1 MKIRVRP
8 MYTSDIENWRTT
20 KHRNWTSEFFHPNI
34 GTSDIGRFT
43 RIGRSLM
50 KIGLIHQICDRY
62 TGIMQEWE
70 CTAMAYNQRLC
81 LVLSTNLAL
90 YKFLFVFVLTNYLS
104 LREILI
110 KCCKHSQK
118 QLKVPSGEWQC
129 QMQRI
134 LPQSPYQ
141 LFSQFYTAASL
152 LDVQK
157 QGK

>member
-20 KHRNWTSEFFHPNI
+20 KHRNWTSEFFRPNM
-34 GTSDIGRFT
+34 GTSDIGCFT
-43 RIGRSLM
+43 RIRRSLM
-50 KIGLIHQICDRY
+50 KIGLIVKFAIGIYRY

-110 KCCKHSQK
+110 KCYTHSQK
-118 QLKVPSGEWQC
+118 QLKAPPGE
-129 QMQRI
+129 
-134 LPQSPYQ
+134 
-141 LFSQFYTAASL
+141 
-152 LDVQK
+152 
-157 QGK
+157 